1 MRTVFKKS
9 SDADSMK
16 TQIEATEKDIENYG
30 ILHDIATIYIGKDVI
45 PELRKTKF
53 KIYKQMIHA
62 MSIIEINNAHAVATY
77 WNYIAEDKTVM
88 KALIK
93 TGGK

>member
-53 KIYKQMIHA
+53 KIYK
-62 MSIIEINNAHAVATY
+62 
-77 WNYIAEDKTVM
+77 
-88 KALIK
+88 
-93 TGGK
+93 

>member
-1 MRTVFKKS
+1 MNTH
-9 SDADSMK
+9 
-16 TQIEATEKDIENYG
+16 IEATAKDIENYG

-53 KIYKQMIHA
+53 KIYKQMIQA
-62 MSIIEINNAHAVATY
+62 MSLIEINNAHAVATY

-88 KALIK
+88 KAITQKK
-93 TGGK
+93 TSGK